1 MGSRAAADKGTVSV
15 SRKYEVMVDWLSVV
29 PMGDTLRVRTE
40 PGVDDRWAKAFEVVL
55 HEQQHR
61 ASQREWGRIDF
72 EYVPAGKE
80 GHFVLYVRAINP
92 GARSFD
98 VRRTLDDLVSVT
110 NTVAQVGPHV
120 YELARELRER
130 PPVAPE
136 QSTPPP
142 PAELR
147 ADAA

>member
-1 MGSRAAADKGTVSV
+1 MSGAGSTSSTCRAR
-15 SRKYEVMVDWLSVV
+15 RK
-29 PMGDTLRVRTE
+29 
-40 PGVDDRWAKAFEVVL
+40 A
-55 HEQQHR
+55 
-61 ASQREWGRIDF
+61 
-72 EYVPAGKE
+72 
-80 GHFVLYVRAINP
+80 HFVLYVRAINP